1 MRASFLLIVF
11 LLVAHT
17 STAQALGDER
27 PACFRFDSGWTMVFH
42 QDGSASLTR
51 LHNPIPNWLLVND
64 RGRKQGGEK
73 SEQVARAAAGTFDPV
88 RIRREVEAAGKSSQ
102 TKPLVGFYF
111 ANFCAPD
118 MVLLPITPRLR
129 QLFLQ
134 ALAVFENSDD
144 PRLRKLLRKYPLLPD

>member
-1 MRASFLLIVF
+1 MRSALLLLLALALTANASP
-11 LLVAHT
+11 
-17 STAQALGDER
+17 DER
-27 PACFRFDSGWTMVFH
+27 PACFRFDSGWILVFDH
-42 QDGSASLTR
+42 DGSAALTR
-51 LHNPIPNWLLVND
+51 LHKAIPNWLLVND

-88 RIRREVEAAGKSSQ
+88 RIRRDVETAGKSSQ
-102 TKPLVGFYF
+102 TEPLVGFYF

-129 QLFLQ
+129 KLFLQ
-134 ALAVFENSDD
+134 AQTVFGNSDD